1 MGSIVPLQ
9 DLNFFP
15 DPTAAAAAATT
26 TTTASSAANTAIKI
40 PKLEPKLEP
49 WDEPHISS
57 PIPNFTESNPNYSEE
72 NNVYSEFYRVSELF
86 RTAFAKTNGD
96 TEVSNPDSRA
106 IVPVPEENSHHQ
118 VSATVEPPRQRRSH
132 QHRSS
137 ELVRVTDL
145 GAEDQRYFRDVV
157 RKTRMLYD
165 SLRVF
170 AEEKRRSL
178 GLERRN
184 RGDLRA
190 ASVLRDRGLWLN
202 RDKRIVGS
210 IPGVYI
216 ADLFFFR
223 MELCVVGLHG
233 QAQAGI
239 DYVPAGHSSSG
250 EPIATSVIVS
260 GGYEDDE
267 DGGEVIIYSGH
278 GGQDKH
284 SKQCTNQ
291 KLEGGNLAL
300 ERSMYYG
307 IEVRV
312 IRGLKYDGSPSGKV
326 YVYDGLYKI
335 FESWFDVG
343 RSGFGVFKYKLVRMG
358 NQPEMGSAV
367 LRFARSLRTEPLSIR
382 PVGYLSLDISMNK
395 ENVPVGLFND
405 IDSNHEPI
413 YYEYIVTT
421 VFPPYAYHGAN
432 GNGCDCVSGCMDDCV
447 CAMKNGGEFAY
458 DLRAASVLRDRGLWL
473 NRDKRIVGSI
483 PGVYIADLF
492 FFRMELCVVGLHGQA
507 QAGID
512 YVPAGHS
519 SSGEPIA
526 TSVIVS
532 GGYEDDEDGGEVI
545 IYSGHGGQDKHSK
558 QCTNQKLEGGNLAL
572 ERSMYYGIEV
582 RVMRGLKYDGSPSGK
597 VYVYD
602 GLYKIFE
609 SWFDVGRSG
618 FGVFKYKLVRMGNQ
632 PEMGSAVLRFARS
645 LRTEPLS
652 IRPVGYLSLDISMN
666 KENVPVGLFNDIDSN
681 HEPIYYEYIV
691 TTVFPPYAY
700 HGANGNGCDCVS
712 GCMDDCVCAMKNGG
726 EFAYDQNGL
735 LVRGKPLIFECGAN
749 CRCPPSCRNR
759 VSQNGVRNRFEV
771 FRSRETGWG
780 VRSLDL
786 IQAGAFICEYAGVV
800 LTREQAQLFTMNG
813 DSLVYPNRF
822 AERWAEWGDLSHIF
836 SDYVRPAHPSIPPL
850 DFAMDVSRMRNV
862 ACYISQSSSPNILVQ
877 LVLYDHNNLMFPHLM
892 LFAMENIPPLRELSL
907 DYGVADEWTGKLR
920 ICS

>member
-15 DPTAAAAAATT
+15 DPTAATAAAAATT
-26 TTTASSAANTAIKI
+26 TASFAANTAIKI

-96 TEVSNPDSRA
+96 TEDSNPDSRA

-118 VSATVEPPRQRRSH
+118 VSAAVEPPRQRRSH

-170 AEEKRRSL
+170 ADEKRRNL

-367 LRFARSLRTEPLSIR
+367 LRLARSLRTEPLSVR

-405 IDSNHEPI
+405 IDSNHEP
-413 YYEYIVTT
+413 
-421 VFPPYAYHGAN
+421 
-432 GNGCDCVSGCMDDCV
+432 M
-447 CAMKNGGEFAY
+447 
-458 DLRAASVLRDRGLWL
+458 
-473 NRDKRIVGSI
+473 
-483 PGVYIADLF
+483 
-492 FFRMELCVVGLHGQA
+492 
-507 QAGID
+507 
-512 YVPAGHS
+512 
-519 SSGEPIA
+519 
-526 TSVIVS
+526 
-532 GGYEDDEDGGEVI
+532 
-545 IYSGHGGQDKHSK
+545 
-558 QCTNQKLEGGNLAL
+558 
-572 ERSMYYGIEV
+572 
-582 RVMRGLKYDGSPSGK
+582 
-597 VYVYD
+597 
-602 GLYKIFE
+602 
-609 SWFDVGRSG
+609 
-618 FGVFKYKLVRMGNQ
+618 
-632 PEMGSAVLRFARS
+632 
-645 LRTEPLS
+645 
-652 IRPVGYLSLDISMN
+652 
-666 KENVPVGLFNDIDSN
+666 
-681 HEPIYYEYIV
+681 YYEYIV

-749 CRCPPSCRNR
+749 CHCPPSCRNR
-759 VSQNGVRNRFEV
+759 VSQNGVTNRFEV

-786 IQAGAFICEYAGVV
+786 IQAGGFICEYAGVV

-836 SDYVRPAHPSIPPL
+836 SDYVRPAYPSIPPL

-877 LVLYDHNNLMFPHLM
+877 LVLYDHNNLLFPHLM